1 MCHPNWHPKTNIAF
15 HKQHDFFGNNSIGPL
30 SINVGP
36 SLPFHPLYFLFS
48 HSSQVIP
55 KMQKISKSIR
65 ELVFAKMKGMS
76 KEEVER
82 LSQLR
87 KERQKGFVD

>member
-1 MCHPNWHPKTNIAF
+1 
-15 HKQHDFFGNNSIGPL
+15 
-30 SINVGP
+30 
-36 SLPFHPLYFLFS
+36 
-48 HSSQVIP
+48 
-55 KMQKISKSIR
+55 MQKISKSIR
-65 ELVFAKMKGMS
+65 ELVFAKMREMS